1 MRQIRARASFAS
13 LVLLQPSSGGNM
25 QRSSRNDA
33 HDSDE
38 YKRFPP
44 SYPRLPFN
52 AEAGDEIKSPRLVS
66 VETEKFRVFIVSRI
80 ETLENELLECMQNPA
95 LDNDDVE
102 MCSSKFCEMLS
113 KAEDEILKLDEYF
126 WTAKKQISRDHIDD
140 VTKVCELKFES
151 VILLLSECHAI
162 IRDGLNANSGK
173 EDVWKPPNTFERKT
187 TKFWVPQ
194 NKVIQLQLAIMKHL
208 PILNFK
214 TSNDLA
220 IDNED
225 EEYMIIDRDAK
236 KITSVYFDTPDLHV
250 YYERLNR
257 MQGATLVRCRWY
269 GSKEFP
275 TSAKN
280 NDDDIV
286 FFERK
291 THHESWS
298 LENSV
303 KERFSLP
310 RVKALNFFESGK
322 ISTNDSDRQ
331 RALARD
337 IFEKE
342 FKEKSLSPAIRTS
355 YRRTAFQK
363 SDNNE
368 VRISLD
374 TDLTWFDEISNQFW
388 IEENAE
394 DTKQTVIMKKK
405 FPFAVLEVKLQNE
418 ETPEW
423 IEDIVREIHATEV
436 YKFSKFL
443 HGTCVLRGT
452 QIQRFP
458 HWWDFTL
465 NADNSGIAFDDSIKS
480 SLEKNSTTARTEKS
494 TTQATT
500 SIQITSTNSHTRSGA
515 GIRDLAHVLASAISL
530 HRFRN
535 YTKNSRTRENDDVEN
550 QRRDGDA
557 MPPSSQILKRGGRYM
572 PIKIEPKTFFANER
586 TLLQWLSMST
596 LLLFLS
602 LGLLAFEAGSPSDTI
617 NLFRGD
623 NTGIVTEGSS
633 AISKRKIAA
642 ADMVGLALAPV
653 AILFMVY
660 ALVTYLIRANR
671 IARREPS
678 TRYDDIFGPSAL
690 VSVLVLVSIASIILV
705 AKQLSWK
712 A

>member
-1 MRQIRARASFAS
+1 MRQIRARASLAS

-25 QRSSRNDA
+25 QLSSRNDI

-52 AEAGDEIKSPRLVS
+52 AEAGDEIKSPRLV
-66 VETEKFRVFIVSRI
+66 ETEKFRVFIVNRI

-95 LDNDDVE
+95 LDNNDVE
-102 MCSSKFCEMLS
+102 MSSSKFCEMLS

-126 WTAKKQISRDHIDD
+126 WTAKKQIPRDHIDD

-151 VILLLSECHAI
+151 LILLLSECHTI

-173 EDVWKPPNTFERKT
+173 QDVWKPPNTFERKT

-225 EEYMIIDRDAK
+225 EEYMVIDRDAK

-250 YYERLNR
+250 YNERLNR

-269 GSKEFP
+269 GSKEFS

-291 THHESWS
+291 THHGSWS

-310 RVKALNFFESGK
+310 RVKALKFFESGK
-322 ISTNDSDRQ
+322 ISTTNDSDRQ

-374 TDLTWFDEISNQFW
+374 TDLTWFDKISNQFW

-465 NADNSGIAFDDSIKS
+465 NAFDNSGIAFD
-480 SLEKNSTTARTEKS
+480 EKS
-494 TTQATT
+494 TTQA
-500 SIQITSTNSHTRSGA
+500 SIQITSTNTRSGA

-550 QRRDGDA
+550 QRRDEDA

-602 LGLLAFEAGSPSDTI
+602 LGLLAFEAGGSPSDTI

-633 AISKRKIAA
+633 AISKRKITA

-690 VSVLVLVSIASIILV
+690 VSFLFLVSIASIILV

>member
-1 MRQIRARASFAS
+1 
-13 LVLLQPSSGGNM
+13 M
-25 QRSSRNDA
+25 Q
-33 HDSDE
+33 
-38 YKRFPP
+38 
-44 SYPRLPFN
+44 
-52 AEAGDEIKSPRLVS
+52 
-66 VETEKFRVFIVSRI
+66 
-80 ETLENELLECMQNPA
+80 
-95 LDNDDVE
+95 
-102 MCSSKFCEMLS
+102 
-113 KAEDEILKLDEYF
+113 
-126 WTAKKQISRDHIDD
+126 
-140 VTKVCELKFES
+140 
-151 VILLLSECHAI
+151 
-162 IRDGLNANSGK
+162 
-173 EDVWKPPNTFERKT
+173 
-187 TKFWVPQ
+187 
-194 NKVIQLQLAIMKHL
+194 
-208 PILNFK
+208 
-214 TSNDLA
+214 
-220 IDNED
+220 
-225 EEYMIIDRDAK
+225 K

-250 YYERLNR
+250 YNERLNR

-269 GSKEFP
+269 GSKEFS

-291 THHESWS
+291 THHGSWS

-310 RVKALNFFESGK
+310 RVKALKFFESGK
-322 ISTNDSDRQ
+322 ISTTNDSDRQ

-374 TDLTWFDEISNQFW
+374 TDLTWFDKISNQFW

-465 NADNSGIAFDDSIKS
+465 NAFDNSGIAFD
-480 SLEKNSTTARTEKS
+480 EKS
-494 TTQATT
+494 TTQA

-550 QRRDGDA
+550 QRRDEDA

-602 LGLLAFEAGSPSDTI
+602 LGLLAFEAGGSPSDTI

-633 AISKRKIAA
+633 AISKRKITA

-690 VSVLVLVSIASIILV
+690 VSFLFLVSIASIILV
-705 AKQLSWK
+705 AKQFSWK